1 MRLFD
6 LTGRKVIVTGA
17 ASGLG
22 KAMAE
27 GLHEAGAE
35 VVIIDVAASGAK
47 TASKMGES
55 GAAVHFIQADLL
67 DRSQLNRSFDIA
79 LEKLSGDLDI
89 IVNNVGMHIRKPAYG
104 YQMVDWDK
112 VLGLNLNTQFMFCQ
126 RAGEHML
133 QRGYGKIINIASVV
147 GVTGGLNAAA
157 YSASKGGVIAMS
169 KSLSNEWAEKGI
181 QVNVIAPGYIDTAI
195 NDDIDAARKERL
207 VERIPAGRWGYPD
220 DLKGAVVFLASKAS
234 DYICG
239 IVLPVD
245 GGFLAR

>member
-22 KAMAE
+22 KAMTE

-47 TASKMGES
+47 TASKIG
-55 GAAVHFIQADLL
+55 GAGPAVHFVQADLL

-79 LEKLSGDLDI
+79 LEKLNGDLDV

-104 YQMVDWDK
+104 YQMADWDK

-126 RAGEHML
+126 RAGEQML
-133 QRGYGKIINIASVV
+133 QKGYGKIINIASVV

-157 YSASKGGVIAMS
+157 YSASKSGVIAMS

-195 NDDIDAARKERL
+195 NDDLDAARKEKL
-207 VERIPAGRWGYPD
+207 VERIPIGRWGCPD

-234 DYICG
+234 DYVCG